1 MRLKKW
7 KRSRR
12 CFDDWRPLLLR
23 PSSLFL
29 SLASPSFAVSDAPGG
44 GCDIAGGRAAR
55 SGEREGARRGR
66 KKRSREKPRDAS
78 SGVEKMKLRRTDSFY
93 FSSSS
98 TFFSFGLFLCKTTR
112 QLIVQARA
120 RAPLSLSRSLDR
132 STMRIAASTLRA
144 PHQQQQQR
152 AAGSSSDGAALPL
165 RSSRKVG
172 NAAASIIDRR
182 RARCVAGY
190 F

>member
-1 MRLKKW
+1 MAPSASSPELSLSL
-7 KRSRR
+7 SREPLFR
-12 CFDDWRPLLLR
+12 CFGRTRRGLR
-23 PSSLFL
+23 HRGRSSG
-29 SLASPSFAVSDAPGG
+29 SK
-44 GCDIAGGRAAR
+44 RR
-55 SGEREGARRGR
+55 ARR
-66 KKRSREKPRDAS
+66 REKGAEKTVTGKTSRCLFGSRKNEAS
-78 SGVEKMKLRRTDSFY
+78 SNRFVLLFFDLD
-93 FSSSS
+93 
-98 TFFSFGLFLCKTTR
+98 FFSFGLFLCKTTR

-144 PHQQQQQR
+144 PHQQQQR